1 LLSDAIK
8 AAMAKWKSAEG
19 LEQEFEKRKSAVI
32 SSTCTMPS
40 FSSSLSPP
48 PAPPYKHTFLL
59 LLGHRRH
66 RRRLFLLSIVPGAKK
81 VR

>member
-40 FSSSLSPP
+40 FSFSLSP
-48 PAPPYKHTFLL
+48 PPYKHTFLL
-59 LLGHRRH
+59 LLGYRRH
-66 RRRLFLLSIVPGAKK
+66 RRLLSIVPGAKK